1 MTKTSAAHVVL
12 SAVAMACSQAHA
24 LGFGRVN
31 PDVALG
37 QPLAFIVPVHVE
49 PTERFGA
56 DCVHARVVVGDT
68 PVLPNQ
74 VRIGVTPGA
83 AEGDWLVR
91 IGTTFAIEEPVVDI
105 TLDAGCGQP
114 FTRRFTAFASPA
126 NPALATMPG
135 EAGASPAGV
144 AAAHGT
150 GAGAIASATPAA
162 SAGAARHKGTRTNAA
177 GAGATA
183 VASARPPAPAAAAR
197 AAGGQGARL
206 VLDAGV
212 ASPHLKMDI
221 DDPVIPP
228 AGAASAAA
236 AAALSDEIGAS
247 TQSLQGLQASIAL
260 MRRET
265 NENRQRTAALEAQ
278 LAQSREAGAW
288 TPWLLGL
295 LGLSLVAVAA
305 LAWRLRRLAG
315 MHAHS
320 RWFTDSQLAPPAPA
334 PRASTPAPAA
344 PSLWA
349 PEPAPHEAERP
360 LPTIEAGIGAQGS
373 ALPAVEARAPAPA
386 PVPVPR
392 APVAHEPVASAS
404 MPLEPR
410 VVTELSV
417 EELLDLE
424 QQADFFIALGQE
436 DAAVDLLMA
445 HLRSA
450 GGQSPLPYTKLLEIF
465 RRQGDRAAYE
475 RTRARFNRRFNAY
488 APDWDTG
495 PGAGRV
501 LEDYPHAVEQIQGA
515 WIAPIDAMAILE
527 AMLFRRD
534 ESSELFDL
542 PAYRDVLV
550 LYAIARD
557 LWQQGEGAGG
567 ARPVDVLL
575 PMAGAAGLHP
585 AFEPTVRASGFGSSF
600 AELPEA
606 AALPALDTADTG
618 APSAWGDL
626 HATLQLETQMFDPTR
641 PGLPARE
648 EGPANEAASSEQDRR
663 RR

>member
-49 PTERFGA
+49 PSEHFGV

-74 VRIGVTPGA
+74 VRVGATPGA

-91 IGTTFAIEEPVVDI
+91 IGTTFAIEEPVVEI
-105 TLDAGCGQP
+105 TLDAGCGQA

-126 NPALATMPG
+126 NPALVPAP
-135 EAGASPAGV
+135 AGAGGTLAGNGTAPGAAAV
-144 AAAHGT
+144 AAA
-150 GAGAIASATPAA
+150 P
-162 SAGAARHKGTRTNAA
+162 AA
-177 GAGATA
+177 GARPRKGARAHGAADATPGAVALAPAQPAPRAAAHATA
-183 VASARPPAPAAAAR
+183 
-197 AAGGQGARL
+197 GQGARL
-206 VLDAGV
+206 VLDAGF
-212 ASPHLKMDI
+212 AGPHLKMDI
-221 DDPVIPP
+221 ADPVIPP
-228 AGAASAAA
+228 EGAGSAAA
-236 AAALSDEIGAS
+236 AAVLSEEIGAS
-247 TQSLQGLQASIAL
+247 TQSLQGLQASIAQ

-265 NENRQRTAALEAQ
+265 NENRQRTVALEAQ
-278 LAQSREAGAW
+278 LAQSREASAW

-295 LGLSLVAVAA
+295 LGLSLATAAV

-315 MHAHS
+315 THAHS
-320 RWFTDSQLAPPAPA
+320 RWFTDSQLAPETRAPAVSAPAMAAPA
-334 PRASTPAPAA
+334 PW
-344 PSLWA
+344 L
-349 PEPAPHEAERP
+349 PEPASREAERP
-360 LPTIEAGIGAQGS
+360 LPTIES
-373 ALPAVEARAPAPA
+373 AAETATPASVFPAVEIAAAAPAPLA
-386 PVPVPR
+386 AHDAVP
-392 APVAHEPVASAS
+392 SAS
-404 MPLEPR
+404 MPLEPG

-436 DAAVDLLMA
+436 DAAVDLLMV

-501 LEDYPHAVEQIQGA
+501 LEDYPETIEQIQGA
-515 WIAPIDAMAILE
+515 WIMPIDAMAILE
-527 AMLFRRD
+527 ALLFRRD
-534 ESSELFDL
+534 EASELFDL
-542 PAYRDVLV
+542 PAYRDVLL

-567 ARPVDVLL
+567 GRPVDVLL
-575 PMAGAAGLHP
+575 PMTGTPGPHP
-585 AFEPTVRASGFGSSF
+585 AFEPTVRASGFGTSCG
-600 AELPEA
+600 EA
-606 AALPALDTADTG
+606 ATADALPVLDTAGEG

-626 HATLQLETQMFDPTR
+626 HATLQLEPHLFDQTR
-641 PGLPARE
+641 PGLPARD
-648 EGPANEAASSEQDRR
+648 EGPANESAPGEQDRR